1 MKLKICRCRLKMES
15 GWLTASGCLMGL
27 AFFLQAVHYFAID
40 NILQMGIGS
49 VIFLL
54 VLPMLAEVA
63 WFVPLRGLRLDWP
76 VYYIAAGEVLCLLI
90 LVQTAMMGDLIGAIV
105 WSLLLLGAMAVLGLA
120 LFGKLRFDLAGWIIT
135 GITVLRL
142 ILGGISGI
150 LAEVAALCTLASLAL
165 FCFGIVVSNGKK

>member
-1 MKLKICRCRLKMES
+1 MKLKICRCRMKMES

-54 VLPMLAEVA
+54 ILPMLAEAA

-76 VYYIAAGEVLCLLI
+76 VYYIAAGGVLCLLI
-90 LVQTAMMGDLIGAIV
+90 LVQTAMMGDVIGAIV
-105 WSLLLLGAMAVLGLA
+105 WSLLLLGAIVVLGLA
-120 LFGKLRFDLAGWIIT
+120 LFGKLRFDIAGWVLT

-142 ILGGISGI
+142 ILGGISGF
-150 LAEVAALCTLASLAL
+150 LAEAAAVLTLAALVL
-165 FCFGIVVSNGKK
+165 FCFGSTIPKGKK